1 MVILIGN
8 AKGGTGKS
16 TFTLLLANFLS
27 QEKKCRVTV
36 LDMDYQQSL
45 VQKFQKARLLENQ
58 EAYQVISTAP
68 EEFSLTVDMLVERGT
83 RIILIDLPARL
94 DDEGLIAVFTA
105 AELVICPF
113 SYEESCF
120 DSTIFFSLVLKR
132 VNPEIEITYV
142 PNRIKP
148 GGPGEL
154 LRQEVGEQLS
164 KFGRITAPI
173 PDRMDFQRTN
183 TMQSPARV
191 LGLILPVL
199 EQLWHD
205 HFYMP
210 EHP

>member
-8 AKGGTGKS
+8 SKGGTGKS
-16 TFTLLLANFLS
+16 TLTLLLANFLAL
-27 QEKKCRVTV
+27 EKKCRVAV

-45 VQKFQKARLLENQ
+45 VQKFQRAKLLENE
-58 EAYQVISTAP
+58 EAYQVIATAP
-68 EEFSLTVDMLVERGT
+68 EEFSLTMDMLVERGI

-94 DDEGLIAVFTA
+94 DDEGLTEVFTS

-142 PNRIKP
+142 PNRIKK
-148 GGPGEL
+148 GAGEL
-154 LRQEVGEQLS
+154 LRQEVNEQLS
-164 KFGRITAPI
+164 KFGRITAPV
-173 PDRMDFQRTN
+173 PERMDFQRTN
-183 TMQSPARV
+183 TMQSPERV

-199 EQLWHD
+199 EQLWYD

-210 EHP
+210 ENP